1 VKALRSAL
9 ANELLA
15 DPVAR
20 VQLRNFAETTAGAS
34 QPGLVDLT
42 VELTKDGKTVRYQ
55 PVIVA
60 KAA

>member
-1 VKALRSAL
+1 MKALRSAL

-34 QPGLVDLT
+34 RPGVVDLT
-42 VELTKDGKTVRYQ
+42 VELKKNGKTVRYQ
-55 PVIVA
+55 PVVVA

>member
-1 VKALRSAL
+1 MKALRSSL
-9 ANELLA
+9 VNQLLT

-20 VQLRNFAETTAGAS
+20 DQLRHFAGSTIGANEPDMTPS
-34 QPGLVDLT
+34 VRLQR
-42 VELTKDGKTVRYQ
+42 DGKVVFYQ